1 MTIKNIKSIFP
12 DPMVVEPKDF
22 ESQTICVDTS
32 IFLYKYCYGYQ
43 ENFLKGFESLLKQW
57 KKSKLI
63 FVFDGPPPVLKQKLI
78 EKRKEIKEKSES
90 KINITTG
97 TISSLKE
104 LFDSKQIEYIVAPNE
119 AERICCSLNPDAVLS
134 NDFDCFLFGCKKL
147 IRNLKGTNYHV
158 YSFDIILNE
167 IKLSKEQFIE
177 LAIAC
182 GTDYNLNGVKNYGPK
197 KSLKY
202 IQNNKSIQ
210 ILFDEDCFLALKEI
224 NSKQLKEASL
234 NPQIE

>member
-12 DPMVVEPKDF
+12 DPIVVEPKDF
-22 ESQTICVDTS
+22 ESQVICVDTS

-43 ENFLKGFESLLKQW
+43 ENFLKGFERLLKQW

-78 EKRKEIKEKSES
+78 EKRKEQKIES
-90 KINITTG
+90 KINITKE
-97 TISSLKE
+97 TITSLKE
-104 LFDSKQIEYIVAPNE
+104 FFESKQIEFIVAPNE
-119 AERICCSLNPDAVLS
+119 AERICCDLNPDAVLS

-147 IRNLKGTNYHV
+147 IRNLKGSEYHM

-167 IKLSKEQFIE
+167 IKLTKEQFIE

-182 GTDYNLNGVKNYGPK
+182 GTDYNLTGIKNYGPK

-202 IQNNKSIQ
+202 IQKNESIKE
-210 ILFDEDCFLALKEI
+210 LFDEDCFLALKEI
-224 NSKQLKEASL
+224 NSLSIKETL
-234 NPQIE
+234 NSQIE